1 MKDNINTWMISS
13 FLAANLLATGT
24 FASTLCTSTSTYDDH
39 KTTNSSQWDDGN
51 GDEGYC
57 ALTPDSMLLKVYEFG
72 LCTGASSPT
81 DKSNC
86 TTLFESAAGTTVD
99 LAVGV
104 SASLTDNISL
114 IEGTYTNAY
123 LVLSNVTSLK
133 SIMEFDTPRTDFDG
147 NTGKFCYTDGRSVDD
162 DEDSIMTCSNSAA
175 GATHSV
181 ETINFYDWQT
191 GNHTSQVPNYQATV
205 AGTSTTTDL
214 YMIKSDGQ
222 LSGRFEDDFAIYG
235 DQTLAQPVT
244 ISPSTTALDLGI
256 SVTNGVSFGFYEPG
270 DNGQNGTGGCGLGTT
285 DGCPGD
291 SLFNG
296 LKFVISAS

>member
-1 MKDNINTWMISS
+1 MKDNINTWMVSS
-13 FLAANLLATGT
+13 FLAANLLASGT
-24 FASTLCTSTSTYDDH
+24 FASTLCTSTSTYGDH
-39 KTTNSSQWDDGN
+39 ETTDSSQWDDGD

-57 ALTPDSMLLKVYEFG
+57 ALTPDSILLKIYELG
-72 LCTGASSPT
+72 LCTGPSSPT
-81 DKSNC
+81 NKSNC

-123 LVLSNVTSLK
+123 LIVSNVTSLK

-181 ETINFYDWQT
+181 ETIKFFDQT
-191 GNHTSQVPNYQATV
+191 DNHTSQVPNYQATV

-222 LSGRFEDDFAIYG
+222 LSGSFEQDFAIYG

-256 SVTNGVSFGFYEPG
+256 SVTNGVSFGFYRNG
-270 DNGQNGTGGCGLGTT
+270 DGTCASLL
-285 DGCPGD
+285 GCPGD

-296 LKFVISAS
+296 LKFLISAN

>member
-1 MKDNINTWMISS
+1 
-13 FLAANLLATGT
+13 
-24 FASTLCTSTSTYDDH
+24 
-39 KTTNSSQWDDGN
+39 
-51 GDEGYC
+51 
-57 ALTPDSMLLKVYEFG
+57 
-72 LCTGASSPT
+72 
-81 DKSNC
+81 
-86 TTLFESAAGTTVD
+86 
-99 LAVGV
+99 
-104 SASLTDNISL
+104 
-114 IEGTYTNAY
+114 
-123 LVLSNVTSLK
+123 
-133 SIMEFDTPRTDFDG
+133 MEFDTPRTDFDG

-191 GNHTSQVPNYQATV
+191 GNHTSQVPNYQVTV

-270 DNGQNGTGGCGLGTT
+270 DNGENGTGGCALGTT